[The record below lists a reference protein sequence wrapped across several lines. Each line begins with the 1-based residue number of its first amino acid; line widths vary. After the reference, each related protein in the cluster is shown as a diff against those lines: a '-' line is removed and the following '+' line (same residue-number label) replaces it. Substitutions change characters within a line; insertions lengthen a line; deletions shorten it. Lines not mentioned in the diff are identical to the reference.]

1 MSNPASFVTAATY
14 KILRAPTPA
23 GSNAN
28 ESAHTH
34 SGTGLT

>member
-1 MSNPASFVTAATY
+1 MSNPASFVTAASIDSGNAFT
-14 KILRAPTPA
+14 